1 MWHGCG
7 QRPRYL
13 SIPSRPSHHGKVIIQ
28 TTQHNTT
35 PITAA
40 AIVCNSLTFFIFFFL
55 PFFPAWFRKRVYVST
70 FPRYAIQCHY
80 IYRIACVYRTPSCHD
95 LALPYI
101 VVLLLPSSLPPVR
114 RKKGGNLSLDVM
126 KKAEKKKKKKI
137 KEKEESATR
146 PPIHLTSPHQRQNSR
161 HDGDDER

>member
-40 AIVCNSLTFFIFFFL
+40 AIVCNSLTFLFFFSYL
-55 PFFPAWFRKRVYVST
+55 FFQLGFENAST
-70 FPRYAIQCHY
+70 GLHSHDMPYNAITS
-80 IYRIACVYRTPSCHD
+80 IASLASIALHHVMTLACPTSSSFSCHR
-95 LALPYI
+95 LCHQL
-101 VVLLLPSSLPPVR
+101 
-114 RKKGGNLSLDVM
+114 GG
-126 KKAEKKKKKKI
+126 K
-137 KEKEESATR
+137 KEE
-146 PPIHLTSPHQRQNSR
+146 IYHWM
-161 HDGDDER
+161 